1 MQTLQAC
8 LQQSEQSHA
17 PHDQGSPG
25 TLRMYWL
32 VVVWLLVVGHGLAEQ
47 PDEHLWQEVNRVN

>member
-25 TLRMYWL
+25 MLRMHWL
-32 VVVWLLVVGHGLAEQ
+32 VVVWLLVALVVGHGRHGLAVQ
-47 PDEHLWQEVNRVN
+47 PG